1 MVKHMFYLFVVFSFN
16 QDVEL
21 YLLPEVIYI
30 LTILND
36 ENKQQKVSNVF
47 QKIF

>member
-1 MVKHMFYLFVVFSFN
+1 MSSFTDY
-16 QDVEL
+16 QKL
-21 YLLPEVIYI
+21 YI

-36 ENKQQKVSNVF
+36 ENKQHKASNVL